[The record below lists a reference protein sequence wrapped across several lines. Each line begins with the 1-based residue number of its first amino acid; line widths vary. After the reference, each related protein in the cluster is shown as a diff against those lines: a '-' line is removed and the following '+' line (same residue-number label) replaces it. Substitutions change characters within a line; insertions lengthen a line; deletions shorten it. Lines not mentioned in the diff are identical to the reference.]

1 MDEKLKKELTSFI
14 ISNSKYYTTG
24 TQLGLMINGIEMYFK
39 YLEEQ
44 KNKIIK

>member
-14 ISNSKYYTTG
+14 ISNRKNHTTG